1 MQNDISSNDIL
12 RADWGATYRIEN
24 LNAVVLSKYS
34 EEKEKFKSAGKSE
47 TECEILAA
55 VASYK
60 LPLFSALK
68 AWQDVEDG
76 IELKKAI
83 KEMMSDVKIPTLII
97 SSVSL
102 KAISALKD
110 PRGTWCWRALQTLAR
125 PWWPCRWPTTSS
137 NCSLIVKTKARA

>member
-34 EEKEKFKSAGKSE
+34 EEKEKFKSAGKTE
-47 TECEILAA
+47 AECEILAA

-68 AWQDVEDG
+68 AWQDVEDE

-102 KAISALKD
+102 KAISAS
-110 PRGTWCWRALQTLAR
+110 A
-125 PWWPCRWPTTSS
+125 
-137 NCSLIVKTKARA
+137 